1 MTNFAFFKKN
11 SETDKDLEWSIL
23 VKKSHYLKICTYSIR
38 DDRDDNRTEY
48 RNHIHKIVKVFVSV
62 SVVIER
68 KTYPL
73 FKNQKNLNV
82 ARK

>member
-1 MTNFAFFKKN
+1 M
-11 SETDKDLEWSIL
+11 EYIGQR
-23 VKKSHYLKICTYSIR
+23 KSHYLEICTYSVR
-38 DDRDDNRTEY
+38 GDRDENRAEY

-62 SVVIER
+62 SVVIDR